1 MNWKLITPLVLAGAL
16 ALTQCQ
22 VVTAP
27 VKAAGSIVT
36 ATVETT
42 GDVVTAP
49 FDAVAGRE
57 VRPRREREKDEDQD
71 G

>member
-1 MNWKLITPLVLAGAL
+1 MNFTLCFSLSIFAMAMMTH
-16 ALTQCQ
+16 CQ
-22 VVTAP
+22 IVTVP

-49 FDAVAGRE
+49 FDAVSGRSA
-57 VRPRREREKDEDQD
+57 RSNRDRGEDSEED
-71 G
+71 